1 MSRRS
6 RAAAAAPAPRL
17 PRSRDQGEKR
27 QVLTP
32 EGVPLSLSL
41 ADRGDRASAFLLDA
55 VIISVSLVAL
65 ALLAQLALGSDLRH
79 QSWTGPF
86 VLVAL
91 FLVRN
96 FYFLVLEIRWRGRTP
111 GKRALG
117 IRVVDRHGGSLR
129 AEAVVARNLMREI
142 EVFLPLQVLVAP
154 QVLWPDVPG
163 WARVFASLWAFAL
176 ALMPLFNRDRLRVG
190 DLVAGTMVVKA
201 PRAALLPDIG
211 GQEMARAIA
220 PAQGQAQAR
229 FTFTSE
235 QLDVYGIYELQVLED
250 VLRRDDTDFAHYE
263 ALEAVCEK
271 IKQKIHWDKNRWRVD
286 PDRFLREFY
295 AALRAHLEKKM
306 LFGKRQEDKF
316 SRK

>member
-6 RAAAAAPAPRL
+6 RAAAAPARL
-17 PRSRDQGEKR
+17 PWQRDEGEKR

-32 EGVPLSLSL
+32 EGVPLSLTL

-55 VIISVSLVAL
+55 VIIGVSLMAL
-65 ALLAQLALGSDLRH
+65 ALLGQLALGGDLKH
-79 QSWTGPF
+79 ASWTGPF
-86 VLVAL
+86 VLLAL
-91 FLVRN
+91 FLMRN

-111 GKRALG
+111 GKRVLG

-129 AEAVVARNLMREI
+129 AEAVVARNLMREV
-142 EVFLPLQVLVAP
+142 EVFLPLQVLIAP
-154 QVLWPDVPG
+154 QLLWPDLPG
-163 WARVFASLWAFAL
+163 WARLIASLWAFAL

-201 PRAALLPDIG
+201 PRAVLLPDIG
-211 GQEMARAIA
+211 GQEVARAA
-220 PAQGQAQAR
+220 EPARAQAR
-229 FTFTSE
+229 FSFTSE

-250 VLRRDDTDFAHYE
+250 VLRRDAADFAHLE

-271 IKQKIHWDKNRWRVD
+271 IKQKIRWDRSRWRVD